1 RMVSE
6 GAWRDW
12 ASRHAASGMADAAP
26 VRTTSPSASSRE
38 MAMLIRSRAVTPP
51 SVASPWQIGVIVGL
65 RRQICIH
72 FNIQSE
78 SLVSVSAWLDDA
90 SHTVLAVDRLDPRR
104 RVERPADRLP
114 AVDADHLAGDPR
126 RAGTREERHD

>member
-1 RMVSE
+1 MVSE
-6 GAWRDW
+6 GAWRAW

-51 SVASPWQIGVIVGL
+51 SVASPGQIGVIVGL

-72 FNIQSE
+72 FNIQT
-78 SLVSVSAWLDDA
+78 SLVSVSAWSDDA
-90 SHTVLAVDRLDPRR
+90 PHAVLTVDRLDPRR

-114 AVDADHLAGDPR
+114 AVDADHLAGDP
-126 RAGTREERHD
+126 